1 MASSTPFATSRR
13 NALAVAT
20 TSWQSLWSRILRIE
34 VPGTSRAGHAR
45 VSDNEPDDLSRFG
58 RTSVSMPKLYA
69 SPIDTADLTRWL
81 YPLTP
86 EEMSFREQVKA
97 LLAQPEF
104 APREGLT
111 VQEQA
116 ELSYARFKRV
126 RDALGLRVRD
136 VEERPARLAAAL
148 ELIGAVDGTLFTI
161 MSIHY
166 CLCGGSLL
174 RHGSLSPVIDR
185 YIDELDSLETI
196 GTFLVT
202 ELGYGNNVVALQTRA
217 DYDVERE
224 ELIIST
230 PSAESRKFMPNTGLA
245 GVPKLGVVMARLFVK
260 GEDHG
265 VFPVVVRLRTS
276 DAFCEGVSITPLGDK
291 ASYALDN
298 AMTSF
303 DRVRVPM
310 HNLLLGS
317 HSELTADGILRS
329 DIRSRRERFLLSVEQ
344 VQLGRLCLSAVGAT
358 VTGASAFIAIKYAEQ
373 RRTFAPQR
381 GDVSVLEYRNH
392 QRDVFSAL
400 AYGYAS
406 RLMVNFA
413 LSEYTNSQ
421 DREHDRSF
429 RITSA
434 TKAHVSYT
442 TERFTRLCR
451 ERCGAAG
458 LFEENRI
465 SAYLAQSPGLVTAE
479 GDNHIVLIKIA
490 RQMLLQQGYER
501 LAKSEVESGA
511 FSDVARLLALMR
523 ERERR
528 LLNALRRAMA
538 PARLPG
544 VNLFELWNENVNLAI
559 EIATAHSSRLVA
571 EAFWERAKDLSGD
584 HPVIG
589 LFKLFALQEI
599 APHLGFFLAEGLVT
613 PAEVR
618 EHGKDVDLVCKT
630 LRPFALELAIAID
643 VPNEL
648 LRTPIASDDYVAC
661 YDTRARAADTRLAS

>member
-1 MASSTPFATSRR
+1 VASSTPFATSRR
-13 NALAVAT
+13 SALAVAT

-34 VPGTSRAGHAR
+34 VPRTSHAGHAR

-111 VQEQA
+111 VPAQA
-116 ELSYARFKRV
+116 ELSYARFKRI
-126 RDALGLRVRD
+126 RHALGLKVRD

-166 CLCGGSLL
+166 CLCGESLL

-217 DYDVERE
+217 DYDVERG

-245 GVPKLGVVMARLFVK
+245 GVPKLGIVMARLFVK

-276 DAFCEGVSITPLGDK
+276 DGFCEGVSITPLGDK
-291 ASYALDN
+291 SSYALDN

-303 DRVRVPM
+303 DRVRVPR

-317 HSELTADGILRS
+317 HSELTEDGILRS

-413 LSEYTNSQ
+413 LREYANSQ
-421 DREHDRSF
+421 DREHDYSF

-528 LLNALRRAMA
+528 LLTTLRRAMA

-618 EHGKDVDLVCKT
+618 EHGKYVDLVCKT